1 MSSLG
6 NLLSGLDKRTLV
18 LPLPVAPMT
27 LLSGLADGRKS
38 MRSEEA
44 WNVSNGDDQSK
55 QNETPTRWQLPGH
68 PLPCGFYVRKGGG
81 EGEKYVL
88 MGAMSS
94 VEKRWASKR
103 GDDCE
108 EKEEQSRGKKK
119 FIAPLL
125 MANLGMCRGSAPRR
139 FLCAAEAPF
148 PVGHF
153 RYPRGEELT
162 EATVEYRRA
171 VTPVYKDLYACPAHF
186 YLYAKAED
194 SAHGRGEAMAYRC
207 TSQFV
212 QRKEDSTSGDSPIR
226 VSISTGMPV
235 MQKRG
240 EAWNTQI
247 ERISLR

>member
-27 LLSGLADGRKS
+27 LLSGLVDGRKS

-68 PLPCGFYVRKGGG
+68 PLPCGFYVREGGG

-125 MANLGMCRGSAPRR
+125 MANLGMCRGSAPRQ

-153 RYPRGEELT
+153 RYVRGEELT
-162 EATVEYRRA
+162 EATVEYPA
-171 VTPVYKDLYACPAHF
+171 GCNPFLKICTPVQHTFTYMQRPRIARMGEVRPWLIDAH
-186 YLYAKAED
+186 LNWSSAKRTVRVATPQLEYPFP
-194 SAHGRGEAMAYRC
+194 RGC
-207 TSQFV
+207 
-212 QRKEDSTSGDSPIR
+212 
-226 VSISTGMPV
+226 
-235 MQKRG
+235 
-240 EAWNTQI
+240 
-247 ERISLR
+247 L